1 MATKTLVKFLDDKQ
15 AYDMYITG
23 RAGTGKTTA
32 LCGIVEHLQ
41 AKDIS
46 YIVCAFTHKACGV
59 LRSKL
64 PLNAH
69 VTTLDSFLKKRPGIN
84 KRATKADH
92 VDVRL
97 KMGDSDTYSVIIID
111 EYSMVGEKDLM
122 DLVALQDQNDDG
134 TPSAKV
140 VYVGD
145 PYQLPPVKDMQA
157 VDPCGDYWVQLTKVH
172 RTDRLDLLD
181 LATKL
186 VSYID
191 GAEPKP
197 LSSSDNFHRNMNL
210 VESYKATATDD
221 KILLAWTNARVQ
233 ELNFEI
239 MGKELPDPGDE
250 LWNATLRHELIFEG
264 YADRDQVGA
273 ILTPVGELPL
283 NTKFKTLEF
292 LLEQPYIE
300 FITVHNITLNATHT
314 LAICFGTNNHKLLL
328 KKLTENAV
336 NDNKV
341 IEQKHNEKAAD
352 WCKRNHKSTLA
363 KRRAQAWRRLLSA
376 KEAVCCVDFKHAM
389 TIHKSQGST
398 YKEVY
403 LDANDLARCSNV
415 DFTMYARLFY
425 VAITRASHLVV
436 TN

>member
-1 MATKTLVKFLDDKQ
+1 MPNLTLVKFLEDKQ
-15 AYDMYITG
+15 AYEMYITG

-32 LCGIVEHLQ
+32 LCGVVEHLQ
-41 AKDIS
+41 AESIS

-64 PLNAH
+64 PPDAH

-97 KMGDSDTYSVIIID
+97 KMGDSDSYSVIIID
-111 EYSMVGEKDLM
+111 EYSMVGEKDYM
-122 DLVALQDQNDDG
+122 DLVALQDSEDG
-134 TPSAKV
+134 TPAAKL

-157 VDPCGDYWVQLTKVH
+157 IDPCGEHWVQLTKVH
-172 RTDRLDLLD
+172 RTDHQDLSD
-181 LATKL
+181 VATKL
-186 VSYID
+186 ISYID
-191 GAEPKP
+191 GAEPEP
-197 LSSSDNFHRNMNL
+197 LSSSEHFIRGKDL
-210 VESYKATATDD
+210 EESYHQSQCND
-221 KILLAWTNARVQ
+221 KVVLAWTNARVQ
-233 ELNFEI
+233 ELNFALA
-239 MGKELPDPGDE
+239 GKSLPETNDE
-250 LWNATLRHELIFEG
+250 LWNSTLRHELVFMG
-264 YADRDQVGA
+264 YADRDQVA
-273 ILTPVGELPL
+273 EILTPVGPLPL
-283 NTKFKTLEF
+283 NTKFRTLEF

-300 FITVHNITLNATHT
+300 FITVRNLTLDCTHD

-341 IEQKHNEKAAD
+341 IEQKHGEKAAD

-363 KRRAQAWRRLLSA
+363 KRRAQAWRRLLSV
-376 KEAVCCVDFKHAM
+376 KEAVCCVDFSYAM

-403 LDANDLARCSNV
+403 LDSTDLARCSSV
-415 DFTMYARLFY
+415 DFTIYARLFY